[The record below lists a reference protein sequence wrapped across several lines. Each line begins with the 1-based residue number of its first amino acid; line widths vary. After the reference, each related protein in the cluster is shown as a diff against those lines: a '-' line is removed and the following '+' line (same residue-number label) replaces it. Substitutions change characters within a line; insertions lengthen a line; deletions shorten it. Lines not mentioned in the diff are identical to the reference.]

1 MGKFPLFEGQ
11 IGPRGT
17 TTLLLASNVGN
28 ISEYDMEKS
37 IWEVS
42 GRFSSPKS
50 PHNHTPVSN
59 PNKLSGSQNEGICI

>member
-17 TTLLLASNVGN
+17 TTFPLASNVGN

-42 GRFSSPKS
+42 GRFSSP
-50 PHNHTPVSN
+50 
-59 PNKLSGSQNEGICI
+59 